1 MASVANPVCHCQDMA
16 ISICIHANVWKS
28 NQWKKGDEMKSEKLL
43 KGKGFSQT
51 TLNQVSIEIEVILE
65 FKILCKISQ
74 VGI

>member
-1 MASVANPVCHCQDMA
+1 
-16 ISICIHANVWKS
+16 
-28 NQWKKGDEMKSEKLL
+28 MKSEKLL